1 MSGFAPIPEPW
12 GVRVSW
18 LLPIGIIGLVGVMVV
33 PLPPL
38 IIDLLLSL
46 DVALSIIV
54 LLSAVSVSSP
64 KGFSGFPSALLL
76 LTVFRLGLN
85 IATTR
90 RILLHGPEGP
100 DAAGDVIQ
108 AFGQFVVGGNFVVG
122 LVIFLVLLAVQFLV
136 INHGATRIS
145 EVTARFTLDA
155 MPGKQMAIDADLNA
169 GLIDDSEARARRKE
183 IAEEADFFGSMD
195 GATRFTQRDAVAS
208 LIIVAVN
215 LVAGITI
222 GVLQAGI
229 PVMDA
234 MKTYSILT
242 VGDGLVSAIPA
253 LLISV
258 AGALLT
264 TRSATSSDLGVELA
278 TQVFSKPRPLA
289 IAAGALCTMSLI
301 PGLPTVAFLTLG
313 AGIGGLAWTL
323 SQRPDEPEPEVES
336 GPPPP
341 LEEAIEPM
349 LVVDPLSIEVGYDLV
364 ELAGSD
370 RSGGLLDRIREIRRQ
385 TALDL
390 GLVVPPVRVRDNLR
404 LGPDE
409 YQILLRGAELA
420 RTRLKPGHVLAIDP
434 GEVIEP
440 VEGEKTLDPAFGIEA
455 LWIREELAEHARS
468 VGYTVVDR
476 TSVLAT
482 HISQIIR
489 RHAAALLGRQ
499 ETQKLLDTLAKTAP
513 KLVEELVPE
522 RYTVGQI
529 QKVLQALLREGV
541 SIRDMH
547 TIGETMA
554 DCALE
559 DIDPSELL
567 NRVRRALGRTLVQ
580 PLLDK
585 GALKVLTVA
594 PEVEQEILALLQGD
608 VAAEHAALDPAS
620 GRSLAHRVAQAVRH
634 VPSGG
639 QAAVLCNSAQVRAS
653 LRRLTESILPTVPI
667 LSAAEIPSGIQVTA
681 VGQVR

>member
-1 MSGFAPIPEPW
+1 MNGTTGIPGSW
-12 GVRVSW
+12 QMGVQW
-18 LLPIGIIGLVGVMVV
+18 LLPIGVIGLVGVMVI

-54 LLSAVSVSSP
+54 LLSAVSVTTA
-64 KGFSGFPSALLL
+64 KTFSGFPSALLL

-100 DAAGDVIQ
+100 DAAGTVIQ

-169 GLIDDSEARARRKE
+169 GLIDDADARARRKE

-215 LVAGITI
+215 LIAGITI

-229 PVMDA
+229 PVMEA
-234 MKTYSILT
+234 MRTYSILT

-258 AGALLT
+258 AGAMLT
-264 TRSATSSDLGVELA
+264 TRSATGQDLGIEL
-278 TQVFSKPRPLA
+278 TSQVFAKPRPLA
-289 IAAGALCTMSLI
+289 VAAGALCAMSLI

-313 AGIGGLAWTL
+313 SAIGGLAWTV
-323 SQRPDEPEPEVES
+323 SQRQDEPQAEPEAA
-336 GPPPP
+336 PPPP
-341 LEEAIEPM
+341 VEEAIEPM
-349 LVVDPLSIEVGYDLV
+349 MVVDPLAIEVGYDLV

-404 LGPDE
+404 LAPDE

-440 VEGEKTLDPAFGIEA
+440 VQGEKTLDPAFGIEA
-455 LWIREELAEHARS
+455 LWIREELGEHARS

-482 HISQIIR
+482 HISQVIR
-489 RHAAALLGRQ
+489 RHAPALLGRQ

-513 KLVEELVPE
+513 KLVEELIPE

-529 QKVLQALLREGV
+529 QKVLQALLRESV
-541 SIRDMH
+541 SIRDLH

-559 DIDPSELL
+559 EISPTELL
-567 NRVRRALGRTLVQ
+567 NRVRRALGRALVQ

-594 PEVEQEILALLQGD
+594 PEIEKEILALLQAD
-608 VAAEHAALDPAS
+608 ETSDRTALDPTTAH
-620 GRSLAHRVAQAVRH
+620 SLAHRVAQAVRH
-634 VPSGG
+634 APAGG
-639 QAAVLCNSAQVRAS
+639 PAAVLCNSAQVRAS

-667 LSAAEIPSGIQVTA
+667 LATAEIPTGIQITA
-681 VGQVR
+681 VGQVQ

>member
-1 MSGFAPIPEPW
+1 MNRPALMPGSW
-12 GVRVSW
+12 NLGVQW
-18 LLPIGIIGLVGVMVV
+18 LLPIGIIGLVGVMVI
-33 PLPPL
+33 PLPRL
-38 IIDLLLSL
+38 FIDLLLSL
-46 DVALSIIV
+46 NISLSIIV
-54 LLSAVSVSSP
+54 LLSAVNVTSAKS
-64 KGFSGFPSALLL
+64 FSAFPSALLL
-76 LTVFRLGLN
+76 LTLFRLGLN

-100 DAAGDVIQ
+100 EAAGSVIQ

-169 GLIDDSEARARRKE
+169 GLIDDAEARARRKE

-215 LVAGITI
+215 IIAGITI

-229 PVMDA
+229 PVMEA

-264 TRSATSSDLGVELA
+264 TRSSTAQDLGVELA
-278 TQVFSKPRPLA
+278 SQLFVQPKPLA
-289 IAAGALCTMSLI
+289 VAAGALCTMSII

-313 AGIGGLAWTL
+313 SGIGALAWTL
-323 SQRPDEPEPEVES
+323 SQRPAEPEVEAA
-336 GPPPP
+336 GDAPAPV
-341 LEEAIEPM
+341 EEAIEPM

-364 ELAGSD
+364 ELAGSN

-385 TALDL
+385 TAMDL

-404 LGPDE
+404 LAPDE
-409 YQILLRGAELA
+409 YQILLRGAELTRA
-420 RTRLKPGHVLAIDP
+420 RIRPGHVLAIDP

-440 VEGEKTLDPAFGIEA
+440 MQGEKTLDPAFGIEA

-482 HISQIIR
+482 HISQVIR
-489 RHAAALLGRQ
+489 QHAPALLGRQ
-499 ETQKLLDTLAKTAP
+499 ETQKLLDSLAKTAP

-529 QKVLQALLREGV
+529 QKVLQALLRESV
-541 SIRDMH
+541 SIRDLH

-559 DIDPSELL
+559 ETRPTELL
-567 NRVRRALGRTLVQ
+567 SRVRRALGRTLVQ
-580 PLLDK
+580 PFLEK
-585 GALKVLTVA
+585 GSLRVLTVA
-594 PEVEQEILALLQGD
+594 PEIEKEILDLQANTETSGL
-608 VAAEHAALDPAS
+608 ATMDPS
-620 GRSLAHRVAQAVRH
+620 TGRSLAHRVAQAVRH
-634 VPSGG
+634 APSGG
-639 QAAVLCNSAQVRAS
+639 QPAVLCNSSHVRAS
-653 LRRLTESILPTVPI
+653 LRRLTETILPTVPI
-667 LSAAEIPSGIQVTA
+667 LSAAEIPSGIQITA
-681 VGQVR
+681 VGQVQ